1 MATSKTRHTD
11 ELYSHHVFM
20 LPFKWSKTLSKDS
33 WLEAKDFEIL
43 VSGLPACGWEESQFD
58 IDTILNYNEYHY
70 FYDYVRDIL
79 YDKPDEKNSPKAFIR
94 HFEFKQEKAE
104 KGTYK
109 IVCPKPGDKNARKT
123 YELNIDSV
131 LLHLYDTGVG
141 VLSFHL
147 VNRKKD
153 QSSPEDILYINQF
166 GRRVFPPFFGIP
178 AREIGTHDQFVEKD
192 FAGNLPAGKELAYS
206 LEIELLGQAPKKET
220 WSGYLNERLKPNS
233 KFEFKLPEFLE
244 PFLLPIEQTGC
255 KIEPILDDR
264 MFVVCWYGNKNL
276 ADGLAANGYASD
288 DWWYKFVHVDSG
300 LKTVQNDELQAQIIE
315 KATNARWKNFGTFF
329 GVTDY
334 SLVMLTGE
342 LAHLRKKEIGAA
354 FLVNHLQTIY
364 YKMAELA
371 LVQRATVQKFSDE
384 AADISKLE
392 LADKALP
399 RKLAELHRRYIR
411 FVNRIYFREVTAQVQ
426 GIELYDK
433 LHEQSRLRD
442 QVESLKQE
450 IDELHT
456 YVDQAQ
462 EMERNAR
469 LEQLTLLGTI
479 LLPPSLIL
487 AVYGVN
493 TINEVNKECEMMILY
508 SLAVFI
514 GLSSLLSWFVYKAKL
529 PILKV
534 FLLISLIAIM
544 SVGILSPLHFAGCE
558 QCTPGSSPR
567 EMHTPKDAIP
577 NNSIIDTTKNI
588 QHEQ

>member
-33 WLEAKDFEIL
+33 WLEAKDFETL
-43 VSGLPACGWEESQFD
+43 VSGLPAFGWEESQFN

-147 VNRKKD
+147 ENRK
-153 QSSPEDILYINQF
+153 QNQRSPEDILYINQF

-220 WSGYLNERLKPNS
+220 WSGYLNERLKPGS

-276 ADGLAANGYASD
+276 ADELAANGYASD
-288 DWWYKFVHVDSG
+288 EWWYKFVHVDSG

-493 TINEVNKECEMMILY
+493 TINEVNSACERQILIY
-508 SLAVFI
+508 LSLFIVISSTLSFFAYRSKQKWRKIVLTGLLVLAVLA
-514 GLSSLLSWFVYKAKL
+514 GV
-529 PILKV
+529 
-534 FLLISLIAIM
+534 
-544 SVGILSPLHFAGCE
+544 LSPLYFVSGDDCREHPASVE
-558 QCTPGSSPR
+558 PLVPSTSSPN
-567 EMHTPKDAIP
+567 P
-577 NNSIIDTTKNI
+577 SLLDTTKTI